1 MEDTTMK
8 KKTYMKP
15 TIEVVKIQSQTQML
29 IGSPDPNGMNNQLQ
43 IPTDPI
49 EEVLEGW

>member
-1 MEDTTMK
+1 MK

-29 IGSPDPNGMNNQLQ
+29 TGSPDVYGMNNQLQ
-43 IPTDPI
+43 IPTTPT
-49 EEVLEGW
+49 EEVPEGW